1 MLGPKRGRARWY
13 PAHVPTDRRLVC
25 ARDPRSRR
33 RAVAVSSPRHL
44 VRYCVVPQ
52 ENDTGKRPT
61 SKNLIK
67 GLEENVRKVL
77 ETKRNEYDRTHFQL
91 QQKQKELAELQL
103 QLGDLAKD
111 GAALG
116 LDEYPDEQQRL
127 AAIKSISNRKV
138 FTKHTVRGT
147 HSPGRCV
154 GCCVCDH
161 AAPAAGVPRLGPHA
175 AACVCAWPAYCST

>member
-1 MLGPKRGRARWY
+1 M
-13 PAHVPTDRRLVC
+13 HVT
-25 ARDPRSRR
+25 PRSRR
-33 RAVAVSSPRHL
+33 CVVVVSPPRHL

-147 HSPGRCV
+147 TALAAASGAVRAAMLHLLRVSHGSGLTPRRACVRGRRI
-154 GCCVCDH
+154 
-161 AAPAAGVPRLGPHA
+161 AAPEQDGGGAG
-175 AACVCAWPAYCST
+175 